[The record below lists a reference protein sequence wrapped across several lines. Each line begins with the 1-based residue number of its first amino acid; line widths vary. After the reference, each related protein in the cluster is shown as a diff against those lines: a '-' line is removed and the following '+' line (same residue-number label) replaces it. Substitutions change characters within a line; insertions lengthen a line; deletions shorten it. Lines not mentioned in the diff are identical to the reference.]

1 MVDIQQPRTR
11 PKKAPSEVS
20 SEPFDDVELGSNNDY
35 EGALLSVTYGKEH
48 FQPARFQGMDVGPF
62 EIAVRIR
69 KGETP
74 MAAKR
79 RAMALL
85 AEMAE
90 EEFREKLPRFLARVR
105 LSESSL

>member
-1 MVDIQQPRTR
+1 L
-11 PKKAPSEVS
+11 EVS
-20 SEPFDDVELGSNNDY
+20 SEPFDDVPGPSDAWMEVSNDY
-35 EGALLSVTYGKEH
+35 EGQLLTVTYGKEH
-48 FQPARFQGMDVGPF
+48 FQPVRFQGMDVGPF

-74 MAAKR
+74 MVAKR

-105 LSESSL
+105 ASESNL